1 MSKTLWAYAR
11 KGTFM
16 GKYFGTDGFRGR
28 SGVVL
33 TAEHA
38 FKIGRF
44 LGAYYSK
51 EKGQRAKI
59 VIGKDTRRSS
69 YMYENAL
76 AAGITASGSDAYLL
90 HVTTTPCV
98 SYITRT
104 DKFDCGIMISASH
117 NPFVDNGIKLMNGDG
132 EKMEDEVQDLV
143 EEYLDGKTPDPAFA
157 TGADIGCTVDYYTGR
172 NRYIG
177 YLISLATRSYKGK
190 RIGLDC
196 SNGSTFNIAKSVF
209 DALGA
214 KTYVIGNEP
223 DGLNINKDCGSTH
236 IENLQKLVKEKEL
249 DAGFAFDGDADR
261 CIAVDD
267 NGNVIDGDYILY
279 ICGTYLK
286 RQGRLEGNHVVAT
299 VMSNLGFFKALEL
312 QDVEY
317 DVTTVGDKYVNE
329 DMVAHGYVLGG
340 EQSGHIIFAKHA
352 TTGDGILTAIML
364 MEVMMEEKTSLS
376 ALASG
381 MKKYPQLLKNLP
393 VTDKDAVMNHPEV
406 IACQEAIT
414 NELRND
420 GRILLR
426 PSGTEPVIRVMVEA
440 GTDEICKKYV
450 DQMIDKIKEL
460 SLA

>member
-1 MSKTLWAYAR
+1 M
-11 KGTFM
+11 
-16 GKYFGTDGFRGR
+16 
-28 SGVVL
+28 V
-33 TAEHA
+33 
-38 FKIGRF
+38 
-44 LGAYYSK
+44 
-51 EKGQRAKI
+51 
-59 VIGKDTRRSS
+59 
-69 YMYENAL
+69 
-76 AAGITASGSDAYLL
+76 
-90 HVTTTPCV
+90 
-98 SYITRT
+98 
-104 DKFDCGIMISASH
+104 SASH
-117 NPFVDNGIKLMNGDG
+117 NPYFDNGIKLMDGNGHKMSAAVEEAIEKYIDG
-132 EKMEDEVQDLV
+132 ES
-143 EEYLDGKTPDPAFA
+143 EEIPFAFGENVGVA
-157 TGADIGCTVDYYTGR
+157 TDYAIGR

-286 RQGRLEGNHVVAT
+286 RHGRLDGNHVVAT
-299 VMSNLGFFKALEL
+299 VMSNLGFFKALE
-312 QDVEY
+312 QQGVEY

-329 DMVAHGYVLGG
+329 DMVEHGYVLGG
-340 EQSGHIIFAKHA
+340 EQSGHIIFSKHA

-364 MEVMMEEKTSLS
+364 MEVMTEEKSSFS

-381 MKKYPQLLKNLP
+381 MRKYPQLLKNLP
-393 VTDKDAVMNHPEV
+393 VSDKDAVMNNANV
-406 IACQEAIT
+406 LACQDTIT
-414 NELRND
+414 EELRND

-440 GTDEICKKYV
+440 GTDEICKTYV
-450 DQMIDKIKEL
+450 DRMIDAIKAEG
-460 SLA
+460 LA